1 MSLNVL
7 ILSAGIGS
15 RFKSKSKKPKS
26 LIKILDTTLIER
38 LIEILIKLGNKN
50 FFITVGYQK
59 NKIIN
64 KLKKYEKKINIK
76 YIHINDYRKVGSSYS
91 FYQYIKFW
99 KKNKRDTL
107 FIHSDLFCHENLI
120 KDVFSSKHKNIIGSF
135 KKKSKKKDKGWIIE
149 LDFKRQIT
157 KIEKKNYRKN
167 DSFYEISC
175 INKFSKSY
183 LNRLFKYMQI
193 YFKEISKKDTW
204 EILIDKFIREKGM
217 KFNTNK
223 RKKSFWYNINT
234 IKDYNQ
240 ALNYCKKNN

>member
-1 MSLNVL
+1 LTLNVL

-64 KLKKYEKKINIK
+64 KLKKYKKKINIK
-76 YIHINDYRKVGSSYS
+76 YIHIKNYRNVGSSYS
-91 FYQYIKFW
+91 FYQYKKLW
-99 KKNKRDTL
+99 KKNKRDTI
-107 FIHSDLFCHENLI
+107 FIHSDLFCHKNLI

-135 KKKSKKKDKGWIIE
+135 KRKSKQKGRGWMIE
-149 LDFKRQIT
+149 LDYNGEIT
-157 KIEKKNYRKN
+157 KIKKKNYIKN
-167 DSFYEISC
+167 DLFYEISC

-183 LNRLFKYMQI
+183 LNRLFNYMQN

-204 EILIDKFIREKGM
+204 EILIDKFIRENGM
-217 KFNTNK
+217 KFKTNK
-223 RKKSFWYNINT
+223 RKKSFWFNINT

-240 ALNYCKKNN
+240 ALDYCKNNK